1 VVTISVLFLIVVQGA
16 CQVNGSF
23 NASATAELLDKA
35 ANGLP
40 QTPDEKYLGKESKV
54 HEQLK
59 AARLKA
65 KLARSLATL
74 ESANLIVEFSN
85 KKS

>member
-16 CQVNGSF
+16 WQVNGSF
-23 NASATAELLDKA
+23 NASATAEPLEKA

-40 QTPDEKYLGKESKV
+40 QTPDEMCFGKGSEV

-59 AARLKA
+59 ASRLKA
-65 KLARSLATL
+65 KHARR
-74 ESANLIVEFSN
+74 EVN
-85 KKS
+85 